1 VGAVRLLLDTC
12 TFLWLALPQDKLSAE
27 ATRLIN
33 APSTMLFVSD
43 ASVWEICLKHSNGKL
58 LLPDAPRQWL
68 PSRMA
73 FYQTQSLAISMNAI
87 IRSGELPRVHPD
99 PFDRL
104 LAAQSIEAGMTIL
117 SPDEPLSTLGASRV
131 W

>member
-1 VGAVRLLLDTC
+1 MGSMRVLLDTC
-12 TFLWLALPQDKLSAE
+12 TFLWLALPQGKLSAE

-33 APSTMLFVSD
+33 APATSLFLSDVSI
-43 ASVWEICLKHSNGKL
+43 WEICMKHSAGKFS
-58 LLPDAPRQWL
+58 LPGIPRDWL

-73 FYQTQSLAISMNAI
+73 FFGVAELALESPAI
-87 IRSGELPRVHPD
+87 YRSGELPRHHAD

-104 LAAQSIEAGMTIL
+104 LAAQAIESGMTIL
-117 SPDEPLSTLGASRV
+117 SPDTPLSSLGASRV

>member
-1 VGAVRLLLDTC
+1 MRLLLDTC
-12 TFLWLALPQDKLSAE
+12 SFLWLALPQGRLSAE

-33 APSTMLFVSD
+33 TASTRLFVSD
-43 ASVWEICLKHSNGKL
+43 ASVWEICLKHTAGKL
-58 LLPDAPRQWL
+58 RLPDAPGKWL

-73 FYQTQSLAISMNAI
+73 FFQTQPLAISKDAI
-87 IRSGELPRVHPD
+87 FRSGELPRVHSD

-104 LAAQSIEAGMTIL
+104 LAAQAIEEGMTIL
-117 SPDEPLSTLGASRV
+117 SPDKPLSKLGASRI